1 MSVLAFEVITS
12 EKALIPS
19 FLAAGA
25 AGFGVSV
32 VGAPP
37 PAGVF
42 GFLCAKP
49 AETTSDRDKAPTS
62 LNIFKFLFI
71 LDYLSFLEL

>member
-1 MSVLAFEVITS
+1 MSVLAFDVITS

-19 FLAAGA
+19 FFAAGA

-32 VGAPP
+32 VGAP
-37 PAGVF
+37 AGVF
-42 GFLCAKP
+42 GFLCAKT
-49 AETTSDRDKAPTS
+49 AETASDRDNAPTS